1 MALVL
6 NQKDKKVKLI
16 FRTVD
21 EGLSLNLADETDQV
35 IYQVSSEHEKAI
47 LDYLLERAGLVA
59 ITLEE
64 NKDRIVMRNNHEGF
78 VEEIEELKAKL
89 RGAPVVTEKP
99 VGVEKYPYHWYDLEF
114 FKGYGKSQ
122 LKQFILDQQD
132 QMKMMHD
139 QMAKTIAKK
148 DVKLKEM
155 MFLSEE
161 AKSKVV
167 EINWGE
173 DSAVQTPVRTE
184 KEIRM
189 EILKLTLELL
199 SVTSGMS
206 KEEIIDHCLNR
217 AKKDEQIRQ
226 MDLNSKNDF

>member
-1 MALVL
+1 M
-6 NQKDKKVKLI
+6 I
-16 FRTVD
+16 FRIVD

-35 IYQVSSEHEKAI
+35 IYQVSSEHERAI

-89 RGAPVVTEKP
+89 RGAPVVAEK
-99 VGVEKYPYHWYDLEF
+99 
-114 FKGYGKSQ
+114 
-122 LKQFILDQQD
+122 
-132 QMKMMHD
+132 
-139 QMAKTIAKK
+139 
-148 DVKLKEM
+148 
-155 MFLSEE
+155 
-161 AKSKVV
+161 AKSKVQ

-173 DSAVQTPVRTE
+173 EEAEDMFVHVGSKDLPDGSREDIYELYSEEKHGDVETWTRAMVMSMNDHMPGRDKAVIRETVQTPVRTE

-199 SVTSGMS
+199 SVTSGLS
-206 KEEIIDHCLNR
+206 KEEIVDHCLER